1 MDQAFTETLLP
12 CCGFNSIVQTT
23 SSRLTIMKSIHIL
36 ISALMLMLAT
46 APAGMAQ
53 NNGEDN
59 TSEANGPRRFWQANL
74 PGGSYMVALDRISSI
89 SKHTYVIDGNLRV
102 YEVVIDTNG
111 NSLVRFYYII
121 PVSEDAESNVAGR
134 ITERTKGIIE
144 KVGERTGVDG
154 NTVVAKQYPTTTHAK
169 TVEFRLSDEGD
180 LDQLLNSVRKAW
192 TSGVGKRFTVK

>member
-1 MDQAFTETLLP
+1 
-12 CCGFNSIVQTT
+12 
-23 SSRLTIMKSIHIL
+23 MKSIQIL

-53 NNGEDN
+53 NQPADN
-59 TSEANGPRRFWQANL
+59 TSEANGPRRFWQANV

-102 YEVVIDTNG
+102 YEVVIDTSG

-134 ITERTKGIIE
+134 ITERSKGIIE

-154 NTVVAKQYPTTTHAK
+154 NSVVAKQYPTTTHAK
-169 TVEFRLSDEGD
+169 TVEFRVGSEAE
-180 LDQLLNSVRKAW
+180 LDKLLGSARKAW
-192 TSGVGKRFTVK
+192 TSGIGKRFTIK